1 MPKGPTAL
9 DLLSRGDIEVKG
21 RLPASSNV
29 TLLVECALTG
39 ATALAVYK
47 PRKGERRLWDFTP
60 GLWKREVA
68 AYLLSET
75 LGWGLVPLTVA
86 REGPHGE
93 GSLQLF
99 IHADF
104 EQHYFSL
111 LEDATHHDM
120 LRRICLFDLLA
131 NNADRKSGHCLLGP
145 EGRIFAIDNGLVLHV
160 DPKLRTVIWDFAGE
174 PIPAPLLAD
183 LQRLLEGGV
192 PEPLAELVAPKECA
206 ALRARAEALLE
217 VAAFP
222 TDPTGMRYPWPLV

>member
-1 MPKGPTAL
+1 M
-9 DLLSRGDIEVKG
+9 
-21 RLPASSNV
+21 
-29 TLLVECALTG
+29 
-39 ATALAVYK
+39 
-47 PRKGERRLWDFTP
+47 
-60 GLWKREVA
+60 
-68 AYLLSET
+68 
-75 LGWGLVPLTVA
+75 PLTVP

-111 LEDATHHDM
+111 LEDATHHDT

-145 EGRIFAIDNGLVLHV
+145 DGRIFAIDNGLVLHV

-174 PIPAPLLAD
+174 PIPPPLLAD
-183 LQRLLEGGV
+183 LRRLLDGGV
-192 PEPLAELVAPKECA
+192 PEPLAELVAPKECE

-217 VAAFP
+217 AAAFP
-222 TDPTGMRYPWPLV
+222 TDPSGMRYPWPLV